1 MKQFTIFIV
10 ILFFSLNNILSMENL
25 QETKD
30 MEYTFLSLPSELKLH
45 IFYKVIELI
54 LKNEEDI
61 FHAFDNLSHFLKT
74 FNLLNKEMRNLF
86 CGNIVPIKEFVRRYY
101 SSSNG
106 YISLNNINLKLK
118 EILETPELTC
128 SMISDYNLL
137 TQHRNDILKKITCLI
152 IFGADINIINK
163 NGKDSLIY
171 VSSIIDKK
179 DNKEFIKILLDYCL
193 DITRKDN
200 AGYTA
205 LMYAVY
211 NKNIE
216 LIRVL
221 LKKLIDNASV
231 INSINSLGE
240 TALMIAI
247 GEDCDESIIKLLL
260 DSSPM
265 LDIQQEQEG
274 YTALMKAIF
283 RDNKKVVKL
292 LIDAKCNLNV
302 QSKDGRTALMWAIY
316 ENSEDIVSF
325 ILDKNV
331 DVNVQDEDGRTALTY
346 AIRSNN
352 EGIIRLILS
361 KKPSFDVLD
370 KEGKTILMHSV
381 DYSNYAVVKLIVELD
396 SKSINVQDKYGN
408 TALILALKG
417 NKIDIA
423 NLLISQ
429 GANIDISN
437 YFGERARMLALEHNY
452 YFNHNG
458 KLEES
463 VSCYMF

>member
-25 QETKD
+25 RETKD
-30 MEYTFLSLPSELKLH
+30 IEYTFSSLPSELKLH

-74 FNLLNKEMRNLF
+74 FNLLNKKMRNLF
-86 CGNIVPIKEFVRRYY
+86 CCNILPIKEFVRRYY
-101 SSSNG
+101 SSSGG
-106 YISLNNINLKLK
+106 YISLNDTNLKLK
-118 EILETPELTC
+118 ELLETSELTC

-137 TQHRNDILKKITCLI
+137 RQHRNDTLKKIISLI
-152 IFGADINIINK
+152 IFGADTNIINK
-163 NGKDSLIY
+163 NGKDILIY
-171 VSSIIDKK
+171 ASSIIDKEDDK
-179 DNKEFIKILLDYCL
+179 NFIKILLSYCL
-193 DITRKDN
+193 DIARKDN

-231 INSINSLGE
+231 INSINNLGE

-247 GEDCDESIIKLLL
+247 DEDCDESIIKLLL
-260 DSSPM
+260 DSSSM
-265 LDIQQEQEG
+265 LDIQEQEG

-292 LIDAKCNLNV
+292 LIDAKCNLNM

-325 ILDKNV
+325 LLGKNV
-331 DVNVQDEDGRTALTY
+331 DVNVQDEDGCTALTY

-352 EGIIRLILS
+352 ESIIRLILS

-381 DYSNYAVVKLIVELD
+381 SYSNYNIVKLIVELD
-396 SKSINVQDKYGN
+396 SENIDVQDKYGN

-429 GANIDISN
+429 GANIDIPN
-437 YFGERARMLALEHNY
+437 FFGERVQMLASEYNY
-452 YFNHNG
+452 NFNNG
-458 KLEES
+458 NLKECT
-463 VSCYMF
+463 SCCLS